1 MVIIAAPTPPPGD
14 FKEYIEL
21 RHPRYDWKEC
31 LDLLKKI
38 YEYNTHGRNP
48 RTSELA
54 STSHMTEETVR
65 RRAEAMNPKYLEI
78 HKCRFFVF
86 TDSMRYYDRSDQKA
100 KLDKLLGELETFMG
114 NAPRIIDEKLLA
126 KLTLLYS
133 TILDMRTEGDLFWTG
148 KKYHKFIEIL
158 DDKEITHN
166 LRDAI
171 ASRRAIIFIFV
182 DSRPYFDPEEQKE
195 EFEKLFEKLE
205 DFLQNAPEISDE
217 PLLEPLNSLYEEILN
232 LKAEDLYEAV
242 GKYHELIQTFNDN
255 GIIHNL
261 HDVREG
267 RNGAIFFTDPEL
279 YFDRDEQE
287 GIFNKLLKE
296 LKLFLPSIELYKPI
310 LFEKLNLC
318 SNEILDL
325 VQENLYKA
333 VRKYHGLIEMLY
345 ENEIEHPLRDAD
357 VKGTSYRYTVTS
369 EGEVLCS
376 VS

>member
-14 FKEYIEL
+14 FKKYIEL
-21 RHPRYDWKEC
+21 RHPRYSWEEC

-38 YEYNTHGRNP
+38 YEYNSDGRNP

-65 RRAEAMNPKYLEI
+65 RRAEAMNPKYLKI
-78 HKCRFFVF
+78 LKCRFFIF
-86 TDSMRYYDRSDQKA
+86 TDSVRYYNRSDQEA
-100 KLDKLLGELETFMG
+100 EFDKLLGELKAFMG
-114 NAPRIIDEKLLA
+114 NAPRVAENLLA

-133 TILDMRTEGDLFWTG
+133 TILDMRTEGDLFWAG
-148 KKYHKFIEIL
+148 KKYHKFIETLNARKI
-158 DDKEITHN
+158 EHN
-166 LRDAI
+166 LRDAT

-182 DSRPYFDPEEQKE
+182 DSRPYFDPEEQEE
-195 EFEKLFEKLE
+195 EFEKLLEKLK
-205 DFLQNAPEISDE
+205 DFLQNIAPEIIDE
-217 PLLEPLNSLYEEILN
+217 PLLKLNSLYDEIFN
-232 LKAEDLYEAV
+232 VKAEDLYEAV
-242 GKYHELIQTFNDN
+242 GKYHELIQTLNEN

-261 HDVREG
+261 QDAREG

-287 GIFNKLLKE
+287 RIFNELLKG
-296 LKLFLPSIELYKPI
+296 LKLFLPSIELYEPI

-318 SNEILDL
+318 YNEILNL
-325 VQENLYKA
+325 VQVNLYKA

-345 ENEIEHPLRDAD
+345 ENEIEHTLRDAD
-357 VKGTSYRYTVTS
+357 VKGTSYRYAVTS

-376 VS
+376 VP